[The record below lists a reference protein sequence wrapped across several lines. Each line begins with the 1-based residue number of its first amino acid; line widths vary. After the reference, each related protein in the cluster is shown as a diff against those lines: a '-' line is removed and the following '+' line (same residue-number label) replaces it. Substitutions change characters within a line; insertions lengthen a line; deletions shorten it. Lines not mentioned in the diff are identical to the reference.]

1 MIFFAVIGEILFIL
15 FGVWLCLAG
24 VAVSLLEQDRLNI
37 ESTVFLILGLVVI
50 YLSVHFGAIS
60 VGVGG

>member
-24 VAVSLLEQDRLNI
+24 VAASLLEEGRLNI

-50 YLSVHFGAIS
+50 YLSVHFGVIS